1 MTGMIFIPVG
11 IVPLKETILTLLG
24 ANITVVSKEVFSINQ
39 NSIANG

>member
-11 IVPLKETILTLLG
+11 TVPIKETIPALLG
-24 ANITVVSKEVFSINQ
+24 TNITVVPKEVFSINQ